1 MTADRIDDLR
11 SALDL
16 LRMHPG
22 HLVETAAPVDPYL
35 ELAAVYRAVGAG
47 TPVRPPARVG
57 PAMLFRR
64 VRGYDDARIAV
75 GVLAS
80 RERTALLLG
89 TAVDRLPW
97 VLGEAVAKVAPAVER
112 AGGTVPCQE
121 VVHTEGIDLMRM
133 LPVPTHTPKD
143 GGPYF
148 CMGLLRA
155 EDPETGQSDITIHRL
170 CVHGPDRL
178 SVYFVPGRHI
188 DQFRLKAE
196 RAGRAL
202 PVTVHVGLDPAI
214 YLASCF
220 EPPTTPLG
228 FDELGI
234 AGALRGR
241 PVDLVRCVSVD
252 GKAIAKAEIV
262 IEGELVPGERVREDA
277 PTGTGYAM
285 PEFPGYLGRAQ
296 AAVPV
301 MRVRVVTHRRQPIFQ
316 TLVGPGV
323 EHTCLTGIPTEA
335 SIIRLVED
343 AMPGRLMNVYA
354 HPAGGGKYLAILQFR
369 KLSAADEGRQ
379 RQAALAAFA
388 AFGELKHVILVDDDV
403 NIYDTDD
410 VMWAMTTRYQ
420 GDRSTMFL
428 PGVRCH
434 PLDPSQSPEFSPSI
448 PAEGMSCKTV
458 FDCTVPWHLRE
469 RFVRA
474 PFGDADARRFLPPEE
489 RPAGPCI

>member
-1 MTADRIDDLR
+1 
-11 SALDL
+11 
-16 LRMHPG
+16 
-22 HLVETAAPVDPYL
+22 
-35 ELAAVYRAVGAG
+35 
-47 TPVRPPARVG
+47 
-57 PAMLFRR
+57 
-64 VRGYDDARIAV
+64 
-75 GVLAS
+75 
-80 RERTALLLG
+80 
-89 TAVDRLPW
+89 
-97 VLGEAVAKVAPAVER
+97 
-112 AGGTVPCQE
+112 
-121 VVHTEGIDLMRM
+121 
-133 LPVPTHTPKD
+133 
-143 GGPYF
+143 
-148 CMGLLRA
+148 
-155 EDPETGQSDITIHRL
+155 
-170 CVHGPDRL
+170 
-178 SVYFVPGRHI
+178 
-188 DQFRLKAE
+188 
-196 RAGRAL
+196 
-202 PVTVHVGLDPAI
+202 
-214 YLASCF
+214 
-220 EPPTTPLG
+220 
-228 FDELGI
+228 
-234 AGALRGR
+234 
-241 PVDLVRCVSVD
+241 VD

-448 PAEGMSCKTV
+448 PVEGVSCKTV

-474 PFGDADARRFLPPEE
+474 PFGDADARRFLPEE